1 MEDNENTKDVK
12 ILRALWLVL
21 ILLLCETCV
30 HAANFKLY
38 LKDGTYQITREY
50 TVEGDR
56 VRYYATERGEWEEIP
71 LSLVDLEKTK
81 SEVKQHED
89 AVREETRAMAEED
102 KAEKE
107 AAREVRRVPVET
119 GVYLVA
125 GDKLE
130 PLKQGESKV
139 VNNKRRTLLARL
151 SPIPLITGKATL
163 ELDGA
168 HSTNVTSNTLPEF
181 YIRLSEEERFGMV
194 RLHPHNNNRV
204 VENLTIIPVSK
215 EVVEEPE
222 MVEVFRKQVG
232 EALYKIWPAKP
243 LEPGEYGVV
252 EYTDGKMNLQIWD
265 FTLR

>member
-1 MEDNENTKDVK
+1 VVDNENSKELK
-12 ILRALWLVL
+12 LLRALWLVL
-21 ILLLCETCV
+21 IILLCQTCV

-71 LSLVDLEKTK
+71 LSLVDLDKTK
-81 SEVKQHED
+81 AELKQHED
-89 AVREETRAMAEED
+89 AVREETKAMAEED
-102 KAEKE
+102 QAERV
-107 AAREVRRVPVET
+107 AAREVRRVPIET

-125 GDKLE
+125 GEKLE
-130 PLKQGESKV
+130 PLKQGESKI
-139 VNNKRRTLLARL
+139 VNNKRRTLLAKL
-151 SPIPLITGKATL
+151 SPIPLVTGKATL
-163 ELDGA
+163 ELDGP
-168 HSTNVTSNTLPEF
+168 HSTNVVSNTLPEF
-181 YIRLSEEERFGMV
+181 YIRLTEEERFGMV
-194 RLHPHNNNRV
+194 RFHPHNNNRV